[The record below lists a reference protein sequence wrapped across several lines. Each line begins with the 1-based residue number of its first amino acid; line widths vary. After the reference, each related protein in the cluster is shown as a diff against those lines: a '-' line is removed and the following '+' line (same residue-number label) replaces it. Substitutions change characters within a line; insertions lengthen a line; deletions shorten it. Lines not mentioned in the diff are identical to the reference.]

1 MEKGGCVY
9 LCNARKLID
18 GKPQQVTCHMRHHL
32 EKFAETTGTNI
43 YIVDSDLI
51 DES

>member
-1 MEKGGCVY
+1 MEKGDNVW
-9 LCNARKLID
+9 LCNTRKMID

-32 EKFAETTGTNI
+32 GKQPETIGTTE
-43 YIVDSDLI
+43 YSVVSDLT